1 MKHCYERYI
10 PLIFDND
17 GSRGTDQYFKRDIE
31 AEPNKL
37 ELELLQNPELVLDV
51 LHATFTNIERHL
63 SKYTGF
69 QLSNA
74 LNCIFDTGL
83 SDYGFVLRDKDTDQ
97 EKRFETLHALSDL
110 ILYIFEDTAEPVLGH
125 LNQKPENK
133 LKHHLNGVCYMFWD
147 IACIPH
153 GCDRECIDICLEVMG
168 KCARSSNIAV
178 VEGAL
183 HGLGHA
189 RGLADHNTIQRYIR
203 KANFG
208 NGPESDALRRYA
220 KAANLDLIQ

>member
-1 MKHCYERYI
+1 MEHYYVKYI

-17 GSRGTDQYFKRDIE
+17 GSRGADQFFNRDVE
-31 AEPNKL
+31 AKPNKL
-37 ELELLQNPELVLDV
+37 ELELFQNPELALDV

-63 SKYTGF
+63 SKYTVF

-74 LNCIFDTGL
+74 LKYIFSPDL
-83 SDYGFVLRDKDTDQ
+83 SDYGFALKDKDNDQ
-97 EKRFETLHALSDL
+97 KKRVETLQALSDL

-125 LNQKPENK
+125 LGQKPINK

-147 IACIPH
+147 IACLPH
-153 GCDRECIDICLEVMG
+153 GGDKEGIDICLKVMG
-168 KCARSSNIAV
+168 KCVRSSNIAV

-189 RGLADHNTIQRYIR
+189 RDFVDHNTIQRYIR

-220 KAANLDLIQ
+220 QAASLGRIQ